1 MNRKEGWGLGC
12 VVWRKRMPE
21 GGEKGQTHEHVNCSV
36 TQEWTWG
43 DANTAAGGLK
53 SGPKTCE
60 KSPA

>member
-1 MNRKEGWGLGC
+1 
-12 VVWRKRMPE
+12 MPE